1 MAGDVDFRKIAWE
14 LDMATIF
21 ISSLPFR
28 ADEAFIR
35 NLFSPFGR
43 VVSVDLHA
51 DWVNPT
57 HEPYA
62 YVDLET
68 SDPKLAVDALDGQK
82 FGQNHI
88 RVHKRVILPTS
99 PVKAV

>member
-1 MAGDVDFRKIAWE
+1 MV
-14 LDMATIF
+14 TIF

-35 NLFSPFGR
+35 DLFSPYGR
-43 VVSVDLHA
+43 VVSIDLHA

-62 YVDLET
+62 YVDLDAT
-68 SDPKLAVDALDGQK
+68 DPQLAVDALDGQK

-88 RVHKRVILPTS
+88 RVHERVMPLS
-99 PVKAV
+99 REVKAV

>member
-1 MAGDVDFRKIAWE
+1 MTT
-14 LDMATIF
+14 TIF
-21 ISSLPFR
+21 VSSLPFR
-28 ADEAFIR
+28 ADEGFIR
-35 NLFSPFGR
+35 KLFSPHGT

-62 YVDLET
+62 YVELD
-68 SDPKLAVDALDGQK
+68 SPDPKSAVEALDGQK

-88 RVHKRVILPTS
+88 RVHERVVLPTRAS
-99 PVKAV
+99 KTF

>member
-1 MAGDVDFRKIAWE
+1 MT
-14 LDMATIF
+14 TIF

-28 ADEAFIR
+28 ADEGFIR
-35 NLFSPFGR
+35 ELFSPYGK
-43 VVSVDLHA
+43 VVSIELHA

-62 YVDLET
+62 HVELDT
-68 SDPKLAVDALDGQK
+68 PDAKRAVDELDGRK

-88 RVHKRVILPTS
+88 RVHERVVLPER
-99 PVKAV
+99 KANTA

>member
-1 MAGDVDFRKIAWE
+1 MT
-14 LDMATIF
+14 TIF

-35 NLFSPFGR
+35 ELFSPFGK
-43 VVSVDLHA
+43 VICVDLHA

-62 YVDLET
+62 YVELDAP
-68 SDPKLAVDALDGQK
+68 DPGPAVEKLDGMK

-88 RVHKRVILPTS
+88 RVHERAISPKRTPSI
-99 PVKAV
+99 A

>member
-1 MAGDVDFRKIAWE
+1 MV
-14 LDMATIF
+14 TIF

-35 NLFSPFGR
+35 DLFSPYGQ
-43 VVSVDLHA
+43 VVSIDLHA

-62 YVDLET
+62 YVDLDAT
-68 SDPKLAVDALDGQK
+68 DPQLAVDALDGQK

-88 RVHKRVILPTS
+88 RVHERVIP
-99 PVKAV
+99 PGREVKAV

>member
-1 MAGDVDFRKIAWE
+1 MT
-14 LDMATIF
+14 TIF

-28 ADEAFIR
+28 ADETFIR
-35 NLFSPFGR
+35 ELFGSYGK
-43 VVSVDLHA
+43 VNAVDLHA

-62 YVDLET
+62 YVELDTPYPER
-68 SDPKLAVDALDGQK
+68 AVDALDGQK

-88 RVHKRVILPTS
+88 RVHQRVLVPTRAT
-99 PVKAV
+99 KAT

>member
-1 MAGDVDFRKIAWE
+1 MKT
-14 LDMATIF
+14 LF

-35 NLFSPFGR
+35 DLFSPFGT
-43 VVSVDLHA
+43 VVSVELHA

-62 YVDLET
+62 HVELDT
-68 SDPKLAVDALDGQK
+68 PDARPAVDALDGRK

-88 RVHKRVILPTS
+88 RVHERVVPPTRH
-99 PVKAV
+99 AGDA

>member
-1 MAGDVDFRKIAWE
+1 MTT
-14 LDMATIF
+14 LF

-35 NLFSPFGR
+35 DLFGPYGK
-43 VVSVDLHA
+43 VLSVELHA

-62 YVDLET
+62 FVDLDAP
-68 SDPKLAVDALDGQK
+68 DPERAVDALDGQK

-88 RVHKRVILPTS
+88 RVHERVILPART
-99 PVKAV
+99 VKAG

>member
-1 MAGDVDFRKIAWE
+1 
-14 LDMATIF
+14 MATIF

-35 NLFSPFGR
+35 DLFSPFGG

-57 HEPYA
+57 YEPYA
-62 YVDLET
+62 YVDLEAP
-68 SDPKLAVDALDGQK
+68 DPNLAVDALDGQK

-88 RVHKRVILPTS
+88 RVHQRVILPTAV
-99 PVKAV
+99 VKDV

>member
-1 MAGDVDFRKIAWE
+1 MK
-14 LDMATIF
+14 TIF

-35 NLFSPFGR
+35 DLFSPFGT
-43 VVSVDLHA
+43 VVSVELHA

-62 YVDLET
+62 HVELDT
-68 SDPKLAVDALDGQK
+68 PDAQPAVDALDGRK

-88 RVHKRVILPTS
+88 RVHERVVPPTRHDGD
-99 PVKAV
+99 A

>member
-1 MAGDVDFRKIAWE
+1 
-14 LDMATIF
+14 MATIY

-28 ADEAFIR
+28 ADETFIR
-35 NLFSPFGR
+35 NLFSPYGD
-43 VVSVDLHA
+43 VLSIDLHA

-62 YVDLET
+62 YVELET
-68 SDPKLAVDALDGQK
+68 PDPESAVDALDGQK

-88 RVHKRVILPTS
+88 RVHRRVELQAHSGETS
-99 PVKAV
+99 

>member
-1 MAGDVDFRKIAWE
+1 MV
-14 LDMATIF
+14 TIF

-28 ADEAFIR
+28 ADVAFIR
-35 NLFSPFGR
+35 DLFSPYGQ
-43 VVSVDLHA
+43 VVSIDLHA

-62 YVDLET
+62 YVELEAA
-68 SDPKLAVDALDGQK
+68 DAEPAIDALDGQK

-88 RVHKRVILPTS
+88 RVHERVTLPS
-99 PVKAV
+99 PNVKAV

>member
-1 MAGDVDFRKIAWE
+1 MV
-14 LDMATIF
+14 TIF

-28 ADEAFIR
+28 ADAAFIR
-35 NLFSPFGR
+35 DLFSPYGR
-43 VVSVDLHA
+43 VVSIDLHA

-62 YVDLET
+62 YVELEAT
-68 SDPKLAVDALDGQK
+68 DAQVAVDALDGQK

-88 RVHKRVILPTS
+88 RVHERVTLPS
-99 PVKAV
+99 RNLKAV

>member
-1 MAGDVDFRKIAWE
+1 MS
-14 LDMATIF
+14 TIF

-35 NLFSPFGR
+35 DLFSPYGR

-62 YVDLET
+62 YVDL
-68 SDPKLAVDALDGQK
+68 DAQT
-82 FGQNHI
+82 QNW
-88 RVHKRVILPTS
+88 R
-99 PVKAV
+99 

>member
-1 MAGDVDFRKIAWE
+1 MV
-14 LDMATIF
+14 TIF

-28 ADEAFIR
+28 ADVAFIR
-35 NLFSPFGR
+35 DLFSPYGR
-43 VVSVDLHA
+43 VVSIDLHA

-62 YVDLET
+62 YVDLDAT
-68 SDPKLAVDALDGQK
+68 DPQLAVDALDGQK

-88 RVHKRVILPTS
+88 RVHERVMPLGRE
-99 PVKAV
+99 VKAV